1 MLCFTIGD
9 VGSSLAQAYLPAFY
23 RPAAAEGGA
32 SPGRRPAPNPNLK
45 LNPTPTP
52 NPNPNPGRRPAPNPN
67 LNLDPTPTPTP
78 TPNPGRRPAR
88 RSAALM
94 RVLRGARLPAMP
106 LSWRSWPVYWAQQV
120 YWLGAGVR
128 GRG

>member
-32 SPGRRPAPNPNLK
+32 SPGRRPAPNPNLN

-52 NPNPNPGRRPAPNPN
+52 TLTRTQAAAPRRT
-67 LNLDPTPTPTP
+67 LT
-78 TPNPGRRPAR
+78 
-88 RSAALM
+88 
-94 RVLRGARLPAMP
+94 
-106 LSWRSWPVYWAQQV
+106 
-120 YWLGAGVR
+120 
-128 GRG
+128 